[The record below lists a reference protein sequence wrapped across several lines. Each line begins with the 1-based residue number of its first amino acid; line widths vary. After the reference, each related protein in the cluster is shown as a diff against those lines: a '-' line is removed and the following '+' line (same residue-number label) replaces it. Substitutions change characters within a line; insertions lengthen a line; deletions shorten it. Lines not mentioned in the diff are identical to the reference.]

1 MTFLLDT
8 NAWLRIIQSP
18 EEINARTRELIGSET
33 IVGLSPQSIVE
44 VAQKWSKT
52 PGIISIPLEEWV
64 DNALA
69 HSIELMPIT
78 PEIACEAY
86 KLRDFHGDPA
96 DRIITA
102 TARIHRI
109 TIVTSDRRLLAHPDV
124 KTLSTR

>member
-18 EEINARTRELIGSET
+18 EEINVRTRDLIGSET
-33 IVGLSPQSIVE
+33 LVGLSPQSIVE

-52 PGIISIPLEEWV
+52 PGIISTPLEEWV
-64 DNALA
+64 DNALS
-69 HSIELMPIT
+69 HSIGLMPIT

-102 TARIHRI
+102 TARIHRL
-109 TIVTSDRRLLAHPDV
+109 TLVTSDRRLIEHPDV